1 MARPLRIDVEDGWY
15 HVMSRGI
22 ERRCIF
28 VDDSYCR
35 HFLDLL
41 GEMSARYGVEVHAF
55 VLMGNHYHQD
65 GIHSARPG

>member
-1 MARPLRIDVEDGWY
+1 MHHEVVLSRPRL
-15 HVMSRGI
+15 H
-22 ERRCIF
+22 F

-55 VLMGNHYHQD
+55 ISAVDMFN
-65 GIHSARPG
+65 IHNDNNLWVFRRICG